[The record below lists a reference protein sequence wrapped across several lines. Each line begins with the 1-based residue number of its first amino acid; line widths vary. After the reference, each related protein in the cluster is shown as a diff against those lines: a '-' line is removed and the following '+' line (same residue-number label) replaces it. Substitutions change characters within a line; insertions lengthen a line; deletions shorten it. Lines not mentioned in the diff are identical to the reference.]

1 MALPI
6 AWAVV
11 FVAYRARP
19 AVLHRVTKCGWVW
32 SRPNTWKTA
41 MVMAC
46 VVALVLLVKG
56 FNIQRKM

>member
-11 FVAYRARP
+11 FVAYRARSV
-19 AVLHRVTKCGWVW
+19 VLHRVTKCSGWVW

-46 VVALVLLVKG
+46 AVALVLLG